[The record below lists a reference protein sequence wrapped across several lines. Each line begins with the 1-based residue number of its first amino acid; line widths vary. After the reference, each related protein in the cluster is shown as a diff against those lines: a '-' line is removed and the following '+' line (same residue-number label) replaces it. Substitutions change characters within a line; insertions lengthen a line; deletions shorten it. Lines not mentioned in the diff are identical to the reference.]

1 MKYLN
6 NILFENIRPTK
17 DKIIDDISLVNRLYH
32 NYYIRNTEYN
42 KLITI
47 LKNIEVLHVE
57 LEEED
62 KEHAIIT
69 GEHKKA
75 ILPDSRE
82 VSAPASLSESTARNR
97 KYSSSYHR
105 HAKYSEKREIHELL
119 PPLPDKTRQQVLRDL
134 KQGCR
139 ETIDILS
146 QRDFSRFPKRS
157 LQLVVGIGKGTKKQC
172 YFVRDL
178 YRIWKDSVHANTP
191 FKNPTTNEVITD
203 DEMDEI
209 MNKIKYI
216 KYDAT
221 DLRNLKVMK
230 PSKKFEFKAAPVNI
244 NGIIYYKMEIIRK
257 INTSI
262 YTIFHLGYIP
272 ANLETTDFVNEDG
285 TTSLDISSSNL
296 VVNIKKLFDDGK
308 LLSSNVAP
316 YSCCKVHLFK
326 SPDYWIRDSNVAND
340 TDTYIKGINR
350 RRFLSMMDE
359 VNIALGLPHIA
370 VY

>member
-1 MKYLN
+1 MKSYICHLIKELN
-6 NILFENIRPTK
+6 STLFVDDFLSLYSSTSVLIK
-17 DKIIDDISLVNRLYH
+17 LIDDISGVDSVDLNFLSEDIETTNEGINITMAYNNFVIQYNEELRQKEEKELQEKLYLEEQL
-32 NYYIRNTEYN
+32 R
-42 KLITI
+42 K
-47 LKNIEVLHVE
+47 KK

-75 ILPDSRE
+75 ILPDSSE

-105 HAKYSEKREIHELL
+105 HAKYSEKREIHESL

-191 FKNPTTNEVITD
+191 FKNPTTSEVITD

-216 KYDAT
+216 KNVDKCKYRESI
-221 DLRNLKVMK
+221 LLMI
-230 PSKKFEFKAAPVNI
+230 AAQC
-244 NGIIYYKMEIIRK
+244 
-257 INTSI
+257 
-262 YTIFHLGYIP
+262 H
-272 ANLETTDFVNEDG
+272 
-285 TTSLDISSSNL
+285 SS
-296 VVNIKKLFDDGK
+296 
-308 LLSSNVAP
+308 
-316 YSCCKVHLFK
+316 
-326 SPDYWIRDSNVAND
+326 
-340 TDTYIKGINR
+340 
-350 RRFLSMMDE
+350 
-359 VNIALGLPHIA
+359 
-370 VY
+370 